1 MKKDRFLKLKK
12 RGIPFK
18 TTVLSMFFLVTLT
31 LILVL
36 GLQLLYF
43 AKKLSLESVDLKL
56 NSLAFDIQNKIDSN
70 NKINHNI
77 VETLNILDEKDEK
90 KIFNIYINILKNNN
104 SLYAVFTGYKD
115 GSFYEIINLNSHNSL
130 HEVYGAKP
138 TDSWLLIKI
147 SNSNLSK
154 REVFLFDDN
163 LEMTSSK
170 ITENDYNPTLRPWYK
185 AAILSNEVIKT
196 MPYAF
201 SHINSNGITY
211 AKQIDKSGNV
221 VAIDVL
227 IDDFKSIYKEHIKND
242 YIDIYIFNN
251 NGEIIS
257 SLKEENQFFKSFFEY
272 KKKNLEELVRP
283 TIITFLNKKYI
294 VQVIPIKNGDN
305 SEYISIFADYDSILA
320 PYELQVFNLLIIFTL
335 TALIMVP
342 IIIYFSGIIIKPIYE
357 LVKESLKI
365 KRRRYESIKK
375 VESSILEVSYLSSAF
390 EDMSESIH
398 RYQNSLE
405 EQVKERTKELIDKNQ
420 ELLKLSITDKL
431 TEIYNRAKLD
441 KTLQEEFNRSK
452 RYKTE
457 FSVILIDIDF
467 FKKVNDTFGHQIGDD
482 VLKESAQVLKD
493 SIRLTDVLGRWG
505 GEEFL
510 IISPQTNLEGAV
522 KIAEHINNAIK
533 LYKFKTYP
541 NKVTMSIGVA
551 SYFEDMSK
559 IEEIVLNADKSLYK
573 AKENGRDRVV
583 YHEI

>member
-257 SLKEENQFFKSFFEY
+257 SLKEENQFFRSFFEY

-390 EDMSESIH
+390 EDMSESIYK
-398 RYQNSLE
+398 YQNSLE

-482 VLKESAQVLKD
+482 VLKESAQVLKN

-559 IEEIVLNADKSLYK
+559 IEEILLNADKSLYK

>member
-56 NSLAFDIQNKIDSN
+56 NSLVFDIQNKIDSN

-77 VETLNILDEKDEK
+77 VETLNIIDEKDEK

-185 AAILSNEVIKT
+185 SAILSNEVIKT

-257 SLKEENQFFKSFFEY
+257 SLKEENQFFRSFFEY

-405 EQVKERTKELIDKNQ
+405 EQVKERTKELIEKNQ

-482 VLKESAQVLKD
+482 VLKESAQVLKN

-559 IEEIVLNADKSLYK
+559 IEEILLNADKSLYK

>member
-185 AAILSNEVIKT
+185 SAILSNEVIKT

-227 IDDFKSIYKEHIKND
+227 IDDFKSIYKEHIKSD

-405 EQVKERTKELIDKNQ
+405 EQVKERTKELIEKNQ

-559 IEEIVLNADKSLYK
+559 IEEILLNADKSLYK

>member
-56 NSLAFDIQNKIDSN
+56 NSLVFDIQNKIDSN

-185 AAILSNEVIKT
+185 SAILSNEVIKT

-257 SLKEENQFFKSFFEY
+257 SLKEENQFFRSFFEY

-390 EDMSESIH
+390 EDMSESIYK
-398 RYQNSLE
+398 YQNSLE
-405 EQVKERTKELIDKNQ
+405 EQVKERTKELIEKNQ

-482 VLKESAQVLKD
+482 VLKESAQVLKN

>member
-257 SLKEENQFFKSFFEY
+257 SLKEENQFFRSFFEY

-405 EQVKERTKELIDKNQ
+405 EQVKERTKELIEKNQ

-482 VLKESAQVLKD
+482 VLKESAQVLKN

-559 IEEIVLNADKSLYK
+559 IEEILLNADKSLYK

>member
-185 AAILSNEVIKT
+185 SAILSNEVIKT

-257 SLKEENQFFKSFFEY
+257 SLKEENQFFRSFFEY

-390 EDMSESIH
+390 EDMSESIYK
-398 RYQNSLE
+398 YQNSLE
-405 EQVKERTKELIDKNQ
+405 EQVKERTKELIEKNQ

-482 VLKESAQVLKD
+482 VLKESAQVLKN

-559 IEEIVLNADKSLYK
+559 IEEILLNADKSLYK

>member
-56 NSLAFDIQNKIDSN
+56 NSLVFDIQNKIDSN

-185 AAILSNEVIKT
+185 SAILSNEVIKT

-227 IDDFKSIYKEHIKND
+227 IDDFKSIYKEHIKSD

-405 EQVKERTKELIDKNQ
+405 EQVKERTKELIEKNQ

-559 IEEIVLNADKSLYK
+559 IEEILLNADKSLYK

>member
-185 AAILSNEVIKT
+185 SAILSNEVIKT

-482 VLKESAQVLKD
+482 VLKESAQVLKN

>member
-185 AAILSNEVIKT
+185 SAILSNEIIKT

-257 SLKEENQFFKSFFEY
+257 SLKEENQFFRSFFEY

-390 EDMSESIH
+390 EDMSESIYK
-398 RYQNSLE
+398 YQNSLE

-482 VLKESAQVLKD
+482 VLKESAQVLKN

>member
-185 AAILSNEVIKT
+185 SAILSNEVIKT

-257 SLKEENQFFKSFFEY
+257 SLKEENQFFRSFFEY

-390 EDMSESIH
+390 EDMSESIYK
-398 RYQNSLE
+398 YQNSLE

-482 VLKESAQVLKD
+482 VLKESAQVLKN

-559 IEEIVLNADKSLYK
+559 IEEILLNADKSLYK

>member
-56 NSLAFDIQNKIDSN
+56 NSLVFDIQNKIDSN

-77 VETLNILDEKDEK
+77 VETLNIIDEKDEK

-185 AAILSNEVIKT
+185 SAILSNEVIKT

-390 EDMSESIH
+390 EDMSESIYK
-398 RYQNSLE
+398 YQNSLE
-405 EQVKERTKELIDKNQ
+405 EQVKERTKELIEKNQ

-559 IEEIVLNADKSLYK
+559 IEEILLNADKSLYK

>member
-185 AAILSNEVIKT
+185 SAILSNEVIKT

-405 EQVKERTKELIDKNQ
+405 EQVKERTKELIEKNQ

-559 IEEIVLNADKSLYK
+559 IEEILLNADKSLYK

>member
-115 GSFYEIINLNSHNSL
+115 GSFYEIINLNTHNSL

-185 AAILSNEVIKT
+185 SAILSNEVIKT

-482 VLKESAQVLKD
+482 VLKESAQVLKN

-559 IEEIVLNADKSLYK
+559 IEEILLNADKSLYK

>member
-185 AAILSNEVIKT
+185 SAILSNEVIKT

-257 SLKEENQFFKSFFEY
+257 SLKEENQFFRSFFEY

-482 VLKESAQVLKD
+482 VLKESAQVLKN

>member
-185 AAILSNEVIKT
+185 SAILSNEVIKT

-257 SLKEENQFFKSFFEY
+257 SLKEENQFFRSFFEY

-390 EDMSESIH
+390 EDMSESIYK
-398 RYQNSLE
+398 YQNSLE
-405 EQVKERTKELIDKNQ
+405 EQVKERTKELIEKNQ

-559 IEEIVLNADKSLYK
+559 IEEILLNADKSLYK

>member
-115 GSFYEIINLNSHNSL
+115 GSFYEIINLNTHNSL

-185 AAILSNEVIKT
+185 SAILSNEIIKT

-257 SLKEENQFFKSFFEY
+257 SLKEENQFFRSFFEY

-390 EDMSESIH
+390 EDMSESIYK
-398 RYQNSLE
+398 YQNSLE

-482 VLKESAQVLKD
+482 VLKESAQVLKN

>member
-405 EQVKERTKELIDKNQ
+405 EQVKERTKELIEKNQ

-482 VLKESAQVLKD
+482 VLKESAQVLKN

>member
-1 MKKDRFLKLKK
+1 
-12 RGIPFK
+12 
-18 TTVLSMFFLVTLT
+18 MFFLVTLT

-185 AAILSNEVIKT
+185 SAILSNEIIKT

-405 EQVKERTKELIDKNQ
+405 EQVKERTKELIEKNQ

-482 VLKESAQVLKD
+482 VLKESAQVLKN

-559 IEEIVLNADKSLYK
+559 IEEILLNADKSLYK

>member
-185 AAILSNEVIKT
+185 SAILSNEVIKT

-257 SLKEENQFFKSFFEY
+257 SLKEENQFFRSFFEY

-390 EDMSESIH
+390 EDMSESIYK
-398 RYQNSLE
+398 YQNSLE

-482 VLKESAQVLKD
+482 VLKESAQVLKN

>member
-185 AAILSNEVIKT
+185 SAILSNEVIKT

-559 IEEIVLNADKSLYK
+559 IEEILLNADKSLYK

>member
-185 AAILSNEVIKT
+185 SAILSNEVIKT

-390 EDMSESIH
+390 EDMSESIYK
-398 RYQNSLE
+398 YQNSLE
-405 EQVKERTKELIDKNQ
+405 EQVKERTKELIEKNQ

>member
-185 AAILSNEVIKT
+185 SAILSNEIIKT

-257 SLKEENQFFKSFFEY
+257 SLKEENQFFRSFFEY

-390 EDMSESIH
+390 EDMSESIYK
-398 RYQNSLE
+398 YQNSLE

-482 VLKESAQVLKD
+482 VLKESAQVLKN

-559 IEEIVLNADKSLYK
+559 IEEILLNADKSLYK

>member
-185 AAILSNEVIKT
+185 SAILSNEVIKT

-405 EQVKERTKELIDKNQ
+405 EQVKERTKELIEKNQ

>member
-185 AAILSNEVIKT
+185 SAILSNEVIKT

-390 EDMSESIH
+390 EDMSESIYK
-398 RYQNSLE
+398 YQNSLE
-405 EQVKERTKELIDKNQ
+405 EQVKERTKELIEKNQ

-482 VLKESAQVLKD
+482 VLKESAQVLKN

-559 IEEIVLNADKSLYK
+559 IEEILLNADKSLYK

>member
-56 NSLAFDIQNKIDSN
+56 NSLVFDIQNKIDSN

-185 AAILSNEVIKT
+185 SAILSNEVIKT

-257 SLKEENQFFKSFFEY
+257 SLKEENQFFRSFFEY

-405 EQVKERTKELIDKNQ
+405 EQVKERTKELIEKNQ

>member
-405 EQVKERTKELIDKNQ
+405 EQVKERTKELIEKNQ

>member
-1 MKKDRFLKLKK
+1 
-12 RGIPFK
+12 
-18 TTVLSMFFLVTLT
+18 MFFLVTLT

-115 GSFYEIINLNSHNSL
+115 GSFYEIINLNTHNSL

-185 AAILSNEVIKT
+185 SAILSNEIIKT

-390 EDMSESIH
+390 EDMSESIYK
-398 RYQNSLE
+398 YQNSLE

-482 VLKESAQVLKD
+482 VLKESAQVLKN

>member
-115 GSFYEIINLNSHNSL
+115 GSFYEIINLNTHNSL

-185 AAILSNEVIKT
+185 SAILSNEVIKT

-390 EDMSESIH
+390 EDMSESIYK
-398 RYQNSLE
+398 YQNSLE
-405 EQVKERTKELIDKNQ
+405 EQVKERTKELIEKNQ

>member
-115 GSFYEIINLNSHNSL
+115 GSFYEIINLNTHNSL

-185 AAILSNEVIKT
+185 SAILSNEVIKT

-390 EDMSESIH
+390 EDMSESIYK
-398 RYQNSLE
+398 YQNSLE

-482 VLKESAQVLKD
+482 VLKESAQVLKN

>member
-405 EQVKERTKELIDKNQ
+405 EQVKERTKELIEKNQ

-559 IEEIVLNADKSLYK
+559 IEEILLNADKSLYK

>member
-185 AAILSNEVIKT
+185 SAILSNEVIKT

-390 EDMSESIH
+390 EDMSESIYK
-398 RYQNSLE
+398 YQNSLE

-559 IEEIVLNADKSLYK
+559 IEEILLNADKSLYK

>member
-1 MKKDRFLKLKK
+1 
-12 RGIPFK
+12 
-18 TTVLSMFFLVTLT
+18 MFFLVTLT

-185 AAILSNEVIKT
+185 SAILSNEVIKT

-405 EQVKERTKELIDKNQ
+405 EQVKERTKELIEKNQ

-559 IEEIVLNADKSLYK
+559 IEEILLNADKSLYK

>member
-56 NSLAFDIQNKIDSN
+56 NSLVFDIQNKIDSN

-77 VETLNILDEKDEK
+77 VETLNIIDEKDEK

-185 AAILSNEVIKT
+185 SAILSNEVIKT

-559 IEEIVLNADKSLYK
+559 IEEILLNADKSLYK

>member
-1 MKKDRFLKLKK
+1 MKKDKFLKLKK

-185 AAILSNEVIKT
+185 SAILSNEVIKT

-320 PYELQVFNLLIIFTL
+320 PYQLQVFNLLIIFTL

-405 EQVKERTKELIDKNQ
+405 EQVKERTKELIEKNQ

-559 IEEIVLNADKSLYK
+559 IEEILLNADKSLYK

>member
-115 GSFYEIINLNSHNSL
+115 GSFYEIINLNTHNSL

-185 AAILSNEVIKT
+185 SAILSNEVIKT

-405 EQVKERTKELIDKNQ
+405 EQVKERTKELIEKNQ

>member
-185 AAILSNEVIKT
+185 SAILSNEVIKT

-405 EQVKERTKELIDKNQ
+405 EQVKERTKELIEKNQ

-482 VLKESAQVLKD
+482 VLKESAQVLKN

-559 IEEIVLNADKSLYK
+559 IEEILLNADKSLYK

>member
-185 AAILSNEVIKT
+185 SAILSNEIIKT

-405 EQVKERTKELIDKNQ
+405 EQVKERTKELIEKNQ

>member
-185 AAILSNEVIKT
+185 SAILSNEVIKT

-390 EDMSESIH
+390 EDMSESIYK
-398 RYQNSLE
+398 YQNSLE
-405 EQVKERTKELIDKNQ
+405 EQVKERTKELIEKNQ

-482 VLKESAQVLKD
+482 VLKESAQVLKN

>member
-56 NSLAFDIQNKIDSN
+56 NSLVFDIQNKIDSN

-185 AAILSNEVIKT
+185 SAILSNEVIKT

-405 EQVKERTKELIDKNQ
+405 EQVKERTKELIEKNQ

-559 IEEIVLNADKSLYK
+559 IEEILLNADKSLYK

>member
-36 GLQLLYF
+36 ELQLLYF

-115 GSFYEIINLNSHNSL
+115 GSFYEIINLNTHNSL

-185 AAILSNEVIKT
+185 SAILSNEVIKT

-257 SLKEENQFFKSFFEY
+257 SLKEENQFFRSFFEY

-405 EQVKERTKELIDKNQ
+405 EQVKERTKELIEKNQ